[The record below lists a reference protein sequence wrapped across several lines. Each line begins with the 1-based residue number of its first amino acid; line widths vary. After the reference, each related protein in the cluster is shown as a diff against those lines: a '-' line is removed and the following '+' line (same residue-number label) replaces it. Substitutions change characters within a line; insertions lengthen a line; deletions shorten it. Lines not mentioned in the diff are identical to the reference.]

1 MDFNRCRYSLWR
13 AVLNKSY
20 DWLFCQA
27 DEVRAMSERFF
38 LFIVGAYILTTL
50 YVDIDIMIYALCAW
64 LLFEGIS
71 DIRLTSLTQKI
82 AHKTVPAGLTTFR
95 THERIN
101 FDAFRAWRLT
111 VAFMLGA
118 SFLLLREY
126 NIEVLW
132 FFPWF
137 MGFAILGAGVS
148 GVCPVLLLIRWLGF
162 R

>member
-1 MDFNRCRYSLWR
+1 VKKNYER
-13 AVLNKSY
+13 
-20 DWLFCQA
+20 LFFQP
-27 DEVRAMSERFF
+27 DEDRAMSERFF
-38 LFIVGAYILTTL
+38 LFIVGAFILATL
-50 YVDIDIMIYALCAW
+50 YVDIDVMIYGLCLW

-71 DIRLTSLTQKI
+71 DIRLTTLSQHLLRKP
-82 AHKTVPAGLTTFR
+82 VPAGLTTFR
-95 THERIN
+95 TQQRFN

-111 VAFMLGA
+111 VAVMLGT
-118 SFLLLREY
+118 SFLLVREY
-126 NIEVLW
+126 DIEVLW